1 MHNFKNHWNFEKKY
15 LINLKKIRANITRSE
30 HISKYGFNT
39 SLWKDF
45 NNKENKSHEK
55 IKEWKSLIW
64 NCFIL
69 FFDLSSNLH
78 RYDLSTLALYY
89 FNADYLF
96 SLSGQRQRQDKANKQ
111 MDTALSTVITAG
123 KIYLSILKPHEYK
136 EWVFCQN

>member
-1 MHNFKNHWNFEKKY
+1 MARECLKLPCPSLKVLWNSLEIHLLRGLFKRIYKRIWKILEEYVQSLIWNIPSKNWKY
-15 LINLKKIRANITRSE
+15 
-30 HISKYGFNT
+30 
-39 SLWKDF
+39 
-45 NNKENKSHEK
+45 
-55 IKEWKSLIW
+55 LIW

-111 MDTALSTVITAG
+111 MDTALSTVITAC
-123 KIYLSILKPHEYK
+123 KIYLLNPL
-136 EWVFCQN
+136 